1 MAQPVILIVDDD
13 EGIRAQMKWALAD
26 EYDVLLAADEA
37 TALSVAREHQP
48 DVVALDLHLSPDE
61 KAEGEGFEV
70 LQSLL
75 ALDPLMK
82 VIMVTG
88 DETRERARHAIQLG
102 ACDYYQKPVVVEDL
116 KVIIARALFIRSL
129 QIENRELMDR
139 LTDAN
144 RFGEIIGQ
152 CPQMQQVFRMIERV
166 ATTSAPVFICGE
178 TGTGKELV
186 ARAIHQRSPRRSK
199 PFVPINCGA
208 LPESLLESELF
219 GHEKGAFTGAHQQR
233 KGKFEAAAGGT
244 LFPDEIGE
252 VSPTLQVKLL
262 RFLQD
267 HTFERVGSTT
277 PITVDVRIVA
287 ATNVKPEQAIADGKL
302 REDLYYRLCL
312 VKIDMPPLRERGSD
326 IELLANAFFRHA
338 RKEYGREDVKGFHV
352 ATLRAMRQYA
362 WPGNVRE
369 LENYVRSAV
378 IMTNNALITP
388 EDVRLQPSDAE
399 ELPQELPLPNLR
411 DAREQLETSLIRRAL
426 HQFGGNVSRAAV
438 ALGVTRPALYDL
450 MSKYGIDKEK
460 RSHEN
465 NGQ

>member
-1 MAQPVILIVDDD
+1 MTRPVVLIVDDD

-26 EYDVLLAADEA
+26 EYDVLLAADES
-37 TALSVAREHQP
+37 TALALARKHQP

-61 KAEGEGFEV
+61 KAGGEGFEV

-88 DETRERARHAIQLG
+88 DETRERALRAIQLG
-102 ACDYYQKPVVVEDL
+102 ACDYYQKPVDVEEL
-116 KVIIARALFIRSL
+116 KVIIARALFIRRL
-129 QIENRELMDR
+129 QIENRELMER
-139 LTDAN
+139 LTDASQ
-144 RFGEIIGQ
+144 FGEIIGQ
-152 CPQMQQVFRMIERV
+152 CPQMQQVFRTIERV

-186 ARAIHQRSPRRSK
+186 ARAIHQRSPRRNQ

-233 KGKFEAAAGGT
+233 KGKFEAADGGT
-244 LFPDEIGE
+244 LFLDEIGE
-252 VSPTLQVKLL
+252 ISPNLQVKLL

-277 PITVDVRIVA
+277 PITVDVRVVA
-287 ATNVKPEQAIADGKL
+287 ATNVKPEQAIAEGRL

-312 VKIDMPPLRERGSD
+312 VKIEMPPLRERGED
-326 IELLANAFFRHA
+326 IELLANAFFLRA
-338 RKEYGREDVKGFHV
+338 RKEYGREDVRGFHPT
-352 ATLRAMRQYA
+352 ALQAMRAYS

-369 LENYVRSAV
+369 LENCVRSAV
-378 IMTNNALITP
+378 IMTSNTLITP
-388 EDVRLQPSDAE
+388 EDIRLPSQKNLE
-399 ELPQELPLPNLR
+399 GPSLPTLR
-411 DAREQLETSLIRRAL
+411 EAREQLETSLIRRAL
-426 HQFGGNVSRAAV
+426 QQFGGNVSRAAA

-450 MSKYGIDKEK
+450 MGKYGIDKEK
-460 RSHEN
+460 RPHEN